1 MMMMADNVS
10 GTFGIVPSS
19 NNPAFGQVRQP
30 LVVPRKATTTL
41 DAPNAFTGRP
51 DGQITVAQIPP
62 AFKGMTPPAED
73 PLKLGAFFQAT
84 GIPRQVTGI
93 GNTPAFKFASTEG
106 QVETD
111 RNGGVASQNLK
122 LAKASR
128 GAASAKY
135 VAGNNAT
142 YTG

>member
-1 MMMMADNVS
+1 MMMTTNNTS
-10 GTFGIVPSS
+10 GTFGIIPSS

-41 DAPNAFTGRP
+41 DAPNAFTGQVV
-51 DGQITVAQIPP
+51 GQKPSVLPP
-62 AFKGMTPPAED
+62 AFNKMTPPAED

-106 QVETD
+106 QVIADAKGGVGNMNREQAKKQA
-111 RNGGVASQNLK
+111 GVASDDVV
-122 LAKASR
+122 SGS
-128 GAASAKY
+128 GA
-135 VAGNNAT
+135 T
-142 YTG
+142 HTG